1 MFVIKKTKLK
11 KYRVFAAPPAENSR
25 IETPKLQSKQKAQ
38 KFHTCNTNK
47 PSEKKP
53 ETKKKEEK
61 SLALGQTKTN
71 SARFPIPRRPL
82 NRTNDISPFYFAP
95 ALPARLHRAMSN
107 EQREMRTK
115 GEIFE
120 TITEILHIQC
130 VYIQKPTKK

>member
-1 MFVIKKTKLK
+1 M
-11 KYRVFAAPPAENSR
+11 
-25 IETPKLQSKQKAQ
+25 
-38 KFHTCNTNK
+38 
-47 PSEKKP
+47 
-53 ETKKKEEK
+53 
-61 SLALGQTKTN
+61 ALGQTKTN

-130 VYIQKPTKK
+130 VHIQKHTTKIKSFYKNHHLLKPRQKNEYFFNSFIIYR